1 MSDESKRTWLTH
13 PGKPGVIYREHP
25 TRKIARKPDR
35 FWAIRH
41 RAGGKRLIE
50 TLGWTSEGWT
60 ADMAHALLVEL
71 QHNAKLGLRP
81 QTLKEKRE
89 MAAGAKAEAARQS
102 ALEGLKEITFG
113 ELAGFYR
120 EWAAANRR
128 SGAGVARILDRHIL
142 PELGEK
148 RAADITPATV
158 NELKA
163 LLEAKRP
170 ERGRGQNDPDA
181 RLSPQTVLHCLKTV
195 REVYNYALETPHP
208 DMPERMLYVGKNPA
222 ILSRRGRGVRVPVS
236 DARRLRILTDAEIAQ
251 LLAYEGQHKAF
262 AAELRDMILLS
273 LDTGVRSGE
282 LIRLRREDVDT
293 ERGTLRILSG
303 SDFGLTKSGR
313 TRIVHA
319 GYLFP
324 EARDV
329 LRRHARGDS
338 PYLFPGRDGGVRD
351 GTALGRAMNRMAETL
366 GLNSGVTDP
375 RNRVVWH
382 TLRHT
387 FATRM
392 LESGVDIYTLKELLG
407 HSSVAVTEGYLHLC
421 DRAKREKALA
431 RITLERAVTFRGHQ

>member
-25 TRKIARKPDR
+25 TRKTARKPNR

-41 RAGGKRLIE
+41 RAGGKRLVE

-71 QHNAKLGLRP
+71 QHNVKLGLRP

-89 MAAGAKAEAARQS
+89 LAAGAKAEAARQS

-128 SGAGVARILDRHIL
+128 SGAGVARILDRHVL

-148 RAADITPATV
+148 RAADITPAAV

-208 DMPERMLYVGKNPA
+208 DMPERMLYAGKNPA
-222 ILSRRGRGVRVPVS
+222 ILSRRGRGVRVPVERRPQAAHPDGRRDS
-236 DARRLRILTDAEIAQ
+236 AAPRLRGAAQGVRGGAARHDAALAGHGRPVRGADPPAPRGCGHGTGHAPHPVGFRFRADQKRPHAHRPCRIPFSRGPRRAPPPCPGRFPYLSRTGRRRARRH
-251 LLAYEGQHKAF
+251 G
-262 AAELRDMILLS
+262 
-273 LDTGVRSGE
+273 SGPGHE
-282 LIRLRREDVDT
+282 PVLPRRW
-293 ERGTLRILSG
+293 
-303 SDFGLTKSGR
+303 
-313 TRIVHA
+313 A
-319 GYLFP
+319 
-324 EARDV
+324 
-329 LRRHARGDS
+329 
-338 PYLFPGRDGGVRD
+338 
-351 GTALGRAMNRMAETL
+351 
-366 GLNSGVTDP
+366 
-375 RNRVVWH
+375 
-382 TLRHT
+382 
-387 FATRM
+387 
-392 LESGVDIYTLKELLG
+392 
-407 HSSVAVTEGYLHLC
+407 
-421 DRAKREKALA
+421 
-431 RITLERAVTFRGHQ
+431 

>member
-13 PGKPGVIYREHP
+13 PGKPGVVYREHP

-41 RAGGKRLIE
+41 RAEGKRLIE

-71 QHNAKLGLRP
+71 QRNAKLGQRP
-81 QTLKEKRE
+81 QTLKEKRK
-89 MAAGAKAEAARQS
+89 MAADAKAQAARQS
-102 ALEGLKEITFG
+102 AMEDLKEITFG

-120 EWAAANRR
+120 EWASVNRR
-128 SGAGVARILDRHIL
+128 SGASVARILDRHIL
-142 PELGEK
+142 PELGGK
-148 RAADITPATV
+148 KAADITPATV

-163 LLEAKRP
+163 ILEAKRP
-170 ERGRGQNDPDA
+170 ERGRGRNDPDA
-181 RLSPQTVLHCLKTV
+181 RLSAQTVLHCLKTV

-208 DMPERMLYVGKNPA
+208 AMPERMLYTGKNPA
-222 ILSRRGRGVRVPVS
+222 VLSRRGRGVRVPAN
-236 DARRLRILTDAEIAQ
+236 DARRLRILTDAEIAR
-251 LLAYEGQHKAF
+251 LLAYEGQNKAF
-262 AAELRDMILLS
+262 TAELRDMVLLS
-273 LDTGVRSGE
+273 LDTGIRAGE

-303 SDFGLTKSGR
+303 SDSGLTKSGR

-329 LRRHARGDS
+329 LRRHARDAS
-338 PYLFPGRDGGVRD
+338 LYLFPGRDGGVRD
-351 GTALGRAMNRMAETL
+351 GTALSRSMNRMAEAL
-366 GLNSGVTDP
+366 GLNDGVTDP

-421 DRAKREKALA
+421 DRDKREKALA
-431 RITLERAVTFRGHQ
+431 RLTLERTVTFREHQ

>member
-25 TRKIARKPDR
+25 TRKTARKPDR

-41 RAGGKRLIE
+41 RAGGKRLVE

-81 QTLKEKRE
+81 QTLKEKCE
-89 MAAGAKAEAARQS
+89 LAAGAKAEDARQS

-236 DARRLRILTDAEIAQ
+236 DARRLRILTDAEIER

-273 LDTGVRSGE
+273 LDTAS
-282 LIRLRREDVDT
+282 DP
-293 ERGTLRILSG
+293 G
-303 SDFGLTKSGR
+303 S
-313 TRIVHA
+313 
-319 GYLFP
+319 
-324 EARDV
+324 
-329 LRRHARGDS
+329 
-338 PYLFPGRDGGVRD
+338 
-351 GTALGRAMNRMAETL
+351 
-366 GLNSGVTDP
+366 
-375 RNRVVWH
+375 
-382 TLRHT
+382 
-387 FATRM
+387 
-392 LESGVDIYTLKELLG
+392 
-407 HSSVAVTEGYLHLC
+407 
-421 DRAKREKALA
+421 
-431 RITLERAVTFRGHQ
+431 